1 MNVNSAQQKTYVQA
15 SWFHHLYFNNKENGS
30 QMAKLQDL
38 FTQARRTQG
47 GGGLGFLGK
56 NRSESKPHAAALVVS
71 FPQITAG
78 DAEAAL
84 KAGADGLLFT
94 WDGKSTDLP
103 TALKQEIEAAKTAN
117 EQVVTG
123 LQTTGGW
130 DNLTRESLTQIKEQG
145 IQYIVLPFNS
155 PARLLALEEKDLE
168 KVVTVPVRKD
178 DLYPIFIRNLSAF
191 DGIAGVLLDFE
202 ITSAFGSLTIEES
215 LQYRAVREALRFPA
229 FIRINN
235 DIDEAEAYTI
245 LALGAQAVILT
256 ASTSRE
262 ATRQQVQSV
271 RAVLEKVHKEDTKD
285 SPSLIRPQ

>member
-1 MNVNSAQQKTYVQA
+1 
-15 SWFHHLYFNNKENGS
+15 
-30 QMAKLQDL
+30 MAKLQDL
-38 FTQARRTQG
+38 FTQARRAQG
-47 GGGLGFLGK
+47 GGSLGFLGK
-56 NRSESKPHAAALVVS
+56 NRSESKPHAAALVVA

-94 WDGKSTDLP
+94 WDGESSELP
-103 TALKQEIEAAKTAN
+103 GALKQEVEAAKTAN
-117 EQVVTG
+117 EKVISG
-123 LQTTGGW
+123 LQITGGW

-155 PARLLALEEKDLE
+155 PARLLALEEKDIE

-178 DLYPIFIRNLSAF
+178 DLYPLFIRNLSAF

-202 ITSAFGSLTIEES
+202 VTSEFGSLTIEES

-229 FIRINN
+229 FIRIND

-245 LALGAQAVILT
+245 LALGAQAVILP
-256 ASTSRE
+256 ASSNKETM
-262 ATRQQVQSV
+262 RQQVQGV
-271 RAVLEKVHKEDTKD
+271 REILEKVHKEDSKD
-285 SPSLIRPQ
+285 TPSLIRPQ

>member
-1 MNVNSAQQKTYVQA
+1 
-15 SWFHHLYFNNKENGS
+15 
-30 QMAKLQDL
+30 MAKLQDL

-56 NRSESKPHAAALVVS
+56 NRGESKPHAAALVVA

-78 DAEAAL
+78 DAEVAL

-94 WDGKSTDLP
+94 WDGKSTAQLD
-103 TALKQEIEAAKTAN
+103 ALKQEIEAAKTAN

-123 LQTTGGW
+123 LQITGGW

-191 DGIAGVLLDFE
+191 DGISGVLLDFE
-202 ITSAFGSLTIEES
+202 VTSAFGSLTIEES

-235 DIDEAEAYTI
+235 DIDEAEAYTL
-245 LALGAQAVILT
+245 LALGTQAVILT
-256 ASTSRE
+256 ASEGRE

-271 RAVLEKVHKEDTKD
+271 RTVLEKVHKEDTKD